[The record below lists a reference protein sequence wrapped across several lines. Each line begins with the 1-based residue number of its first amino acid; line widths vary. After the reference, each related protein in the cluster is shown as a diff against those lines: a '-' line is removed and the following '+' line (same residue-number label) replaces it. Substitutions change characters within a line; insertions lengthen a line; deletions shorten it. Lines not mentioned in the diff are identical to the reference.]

1 MARVVN
7 ALSRADVLDNS
18 VLIFTSDNGFFRGEH
33 RIEYGKELVDE
44 ETIRIPLLI
53 RGGDFPKGATAD
65 QFVANIDLAP
75 TIIDLADANAG
86 LPMNGQS
93 LLRLASDPNRATVR
107 TLLIEVPDFKAV
119 RNKFYVYVE
128 HNSGKRELYDMRRG
142 QTNYDPYQ
150 LKSRHAGSVYS
161 QSKAALASKLNQLRT
176 CSGASCIVP

>member
-1 MARVVN
+1 VARVVN
-7 ALSRADVLDNS
+7 ALSRADVLDNTA
-18 VLIFTSDNGFFRGEH
+18 LIFSDNGFFRGEH
-33 RIEYGKELVDE
+33 RIEYGKELVYE
-44 ETIRIPLLI
+44 ETVRIPLLL

-75 TIIDLADANAG
+75 TIVNLVDADAG
-86 LPMNGQS
+86 LPMDGQS
-93 LLRLASDPNRATVR
+93 LLRLASDPNRATAR
-107 TLLIEVPDFKAV
+107 TLLIEAPGFKAA

-128 HNSGKRELYDMRRG
+128 HNSGERELYDMRRG

-161 QSKAALASKLNQLRT
+161 QSKAELASKLNQLHT